1 MINFQTGLFRA
12 ASAALA
18 LAFLFAVSM
27 PVEANPDRWRL
38 QGWSKTD
45 FSKKSI
51 DFKDV
56 LSGGPP
62 KDGIPSID
70 NPKFVP
76 VADITG
82 LVDTEPVV
90 SLEINGDARAYP
102 FQILMWHEIINDVIG
117 GTPIVVTYCPLC
129 NSAVVFDR
137 RLDGKLLE
145 FGTTGKLRKSN
156 LIMYDRQTESWWQQ
170 FVGVGIVGKYTD
182 RTLETFPA
190 RIEAFGKF
198 KARHG
203 KGKVLV
209 PNDESMRQYGRNP
222 YAGYDTAATPFL
234 YSGDMPE
241 GINPMARVV
250 AFKVDGKPQAVTIE
264 LLRKKGKL
272 ELGNIEISWQKGQNS
287 ALDTSRIAK
296 GRDVGNVVV
305 QRKSAGGTE
314 DILYDVTF
322 AFVFY
327 AFFPK
332 QPIIDS

>member
-1 MINFQTGLFRA
+1 MIRSLKYAFAPLILFLGFIFLA
-12 ASAALA
+12 AGYISSSATPAL
-18 LAFLFAVSM
+18 
-27 PVEANPDRWRL
+27 WRIE
-38 QGWSKTD
+38 GWTKTD
-45 FSKKSI
+45 FNKTSV
-51 DFKDV
+51 DFSEI

-76 VADITG
+76 VSDVSG
-82 LVDTEPVV
+82 LTDTEPVI

-102 FQILMWHEIINDVIG
+102 FQILMWHEIVNDVIA

-137 RLDGKLLE
+137 RFDGKVLE

-156 LIMYDRQTESWWQQ
+156 LIMYDRQTETWWQQ
-170 FVGVGIVGKYTD
+170 FVGAGIVGKYMGKKLKTY
-182 RTLETFPA
+182 PA

-198 KARHG
+198 KTRHA

-209 PNDESMRQYGRNP
+209 PNDDSMRMYGRNP
-222 YAGYDTAATPFL
+222 YTGYDSASTPFL
-234 YSGDMPE
+234 YRGDMPK
-241 GINPMARVV
+241 GINPMARVI
-250 AFKVDGKPQAVTIE
+250 AFKVDGKPQAVSME
-264 LLRKKGKL
+264 LLRKKSKMEFGDVV
-272 ELGNIEISWQKGQNS
+272 ISWQKGQNS
-287 ALDTSRIAK
+287 ALDTSEIAK

-305 QRKSAGGTE
+305 QRKSASGAE

-327 AFFPK
+327 AFHPER
-332 QPIIDS
+332 PIINS

>member
-1 MINFQTGLFRA
+1 MRKFQTNIFRA
-12 ASAALA
+12 AYAALA
-18 LAFLFAVSM
+18 VALLVVMSA
-27 PVEANPDRWRL
+27 PVDANPDRWRL

-51 DFKDV
+51 DFKEV

-76 VADITG
+76 VADVKG
-82 LVDTEPVV
+82 LVDTEPVI
-90 SLEINGDARAYP
+90 SLEIDGDARAYP
-102 FQILMWHEIINDVIG
+102 YQILMWHEIVNDTIG

-137 RLDGKLLE
+137 RFDGKVLE

-170 FVGVGIVGKYTD
+170 FVGRGIVGQYT
-182 RTLETFPA
+182 RRKLKTFPA

-198 KARHG
+198 KARHSD
-203 KGKVLV
+203 GKVLV
-209 PNDESMRQYGRNP
+209 PNDDSMRQYGRNP
-222 YAGYDTAATPFL
+222 YAGYDSAATPFL
-234 YSGDMPE
+234 YNGDMPK

-250 AFKVDGKPQAVTIE
+250 AFKVDGKPQAVTME
-264 LLRKKGKL
+264 LLRKKGKM
-272 ELGNIEISWQKGQNS
+272 ELGDVEITWQKGQNS
-287 ALDTSRIAK
+287 ALDTSSIAK

-305 QRKSAGGTE
+305 QRKSASGTE

-327 AFFPK
+327 AFFPE